1 MKDVLINIGHTAVAK
16 VLLMATQFAVATLLA
31 RNLSA
36 EDYGVFGFANVLMAF
51 LLRLK
56 GMGLTQAVVRTPQLE
71 QHTLNTAATLN
82 IVLSISAFLCAQASA
97 PLAGYLLDS
106 PASVPVVRVL
116 ALGFLLSP
124 LGFLPTCILIR
135 EMRFGILRAPAVGAA
150 VVRGIVAVALAV
162 SGWKYWSLV
171 ISDLI
176 ATLANNGVLHLIRS
190 VTYRWTLNREE
201 IRRLLGYGVPLTL
214 ASLVTFVALNVD
226 NFAIG
231 AALGAGSLG
240 FYTVA
245 FTWATFVCATLQ
257 EVVHSVLFPKF
268 SEIQRDI
275 GRMRQAYLRSL
286 LLVGFSAALVNGA
299 LFVVGNDFLFYILGK
314 GTDRW
319 LPAAKALRILCVY
332 GVVRAM
338 VETVGNPI
346 MALGNTRLL
355 LKANGLASL
364 VEIGL
369 IPFVVQVFGIEGVS
383 LLVTFAY
390 SSQCLF
396 YVPFILKTLGVR
408 WTALLKVII
417 PIAAALAM
425 GVVAVFVLP
434 NMDSL
439 AWRASLL
446 RLCVYLVTFLALH
459 ELLSRGGILG
469 ETRLIWRT
477 LIGRA
482 TPTAG

>member
-1 MKDVLINIGHTAVAK
+1 MKDVLVNIGHTAIAK
-16 VLLMATQFAVATLLA
+16 VMLMAVQLAVATLLA

-36 EDYGVFGFANVLMAF
+36 EDYGVFGFANVLMAL

-56 GMGLTQAVVRTPQLE
+56 GMGLTQAVVRTPELE
-71 QHTLNTAATLN
+71 PRTSNTAATLN
-82 IVLSISAFLCAQASA
+82 IVFSISAFLCAQASA
-97 PLAGYLLDS
+97 PLVGHLLGS

-116 ALGFLLSP
+116 AFGFLLSP
-124 LGFLPTCILIR
+124 LGFLPTCLLIR

-171 ISDLI
+171 IGDLM

-190 VTYRWTLNREE
+190 VPYRWTLDREE

-245 FTWATFVCATLQ
+245 FTWATFVCTTLQ

-275 GRMRQAYLRSL
+275 GRMRQAYVRSL
-286 LLVGFSAALVNGA
+286 LLVGFSAALINGA
-299 LFVVGNDFLFYILGK
+299 LFVVADDFLFHILGK
-314 GTDRW
+314 GTARW
-319 LPAAKALRILCVY
+319 LPAAQALRILCIY

-355 LKANGLASL
+355 LKATGLASL

-369 IPFVVQVFGIEGVS
+369 IPFVVRAYEIEGVS

-425 GVVAVFVLP
+425 GVVAVFALP

-439 AWRASLL
+439 AWKASLL
-446 RLCVYLVTFLALH
+446 RLCVYLLTFLALH
-459 ELLSRGGILG
+459 ELLSKGGILG

-477 LIGRA
+477 LVGRA
-482 TPTAG
+482 TPTGG